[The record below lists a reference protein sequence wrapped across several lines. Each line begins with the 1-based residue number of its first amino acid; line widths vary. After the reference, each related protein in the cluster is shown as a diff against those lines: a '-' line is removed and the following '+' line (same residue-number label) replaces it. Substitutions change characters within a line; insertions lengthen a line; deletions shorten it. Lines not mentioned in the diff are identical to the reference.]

1 MYIFLVIARF
11 AMYSIFEER
20 KMETRFILLN
30 MKTFGLKCLN
40 KPIEI
45 QFHNKTMD
53 KDVMNKPIIKS
64 IYGTNGEGKTAL
76 AHTLNLYKNS
86 CTNSNYL
93 SGESYIGTFKEIV
106 NKKSQKVLV
115 DIYFSSVDK
124 SEGPTNFHHIVE
136 YTLNDKELTIS
147 HEQLLV
153 CNKDYWGNPDTEEK
167 VYETINGEFSFINKR
182 MDPYKNDIVATTRN
196 TLSRVSAALP
206 ILSYVL
212 TTKKGEYDDNAL
224 SVYYACLQVISFAY
238 SINVFIDNNDKH
250 QVTYAKAQSYSKAIS
265 SKIEDMEKSTHFVFD
280 NEIDEVDISQIDRY
294 KKEAK
299 NVCAFLKIFKPD
311 LKDIR
316 IEETPNR
323 DKIMCKKVLIYKDGS
338 EVSSE
343 YESSGVKKLI
353 KLYPFLN
360 SVDSG
365 GISFIDEF
373 DSNIHDVYLCK
384 LVEYFASYTSGQLIF
399 TTHNLGPMELLS
411 DYKMKHSIDF
421 INKGQVT
428 SWKRNGNYSVVNL
441 YRSGAIQN
449 CPFNIDATDFIKVF
463 GE

>member
-1 MYIFLVIARF
+1 
-11 AMYSIFEER
+11 MYSSGEELT
-20 KMETRFILLN
+20 MEVRFILLN
-30 MKTFGLKCLN
+30 LKTFGLKCLE
-40 KPIEI
+40 KPVEV
-45 QFHNKTMD
+45 QFYNQTLN
-53 KDVMNKPIIKS
+53 KDVMKKPLVKS

-86 CTNSNYL
+86 CVSANYL

-106 NKKSQKVLV
+106 NKKTQKVLV

-124 SEGPTNFHHIVE
+124 DKGPTNFHHIVE
-136 YTLNDKELTIS
+136 YVLNNKDLTIA
-147 HEQLLV
+147 HEKLLI
-153 CNKDYWGNPDTEEK
+153 CGKQYWGNVDNEEV
-167 VYETINGEFSFINKR
+167 VYETQNGEFLSLNHRI
-182 MDPYKNDIVATTRN
+182 DSYKDGIISATKN
-196 TLSRVSAALP
+196 NLSRVSAALP
-206 ILSYVL
+206 IISYL
-212 TTKKGEYDDNAL
+212 ISTKKGEYDDGAL
-224 SVYYACLQVISFAY
+224 SFYYACLQVILFAF

-250 QVTYAKAQSYSKAIS
+250 HVTYAKAKSYLDLLSGDIK
-265 SKIEDMEKSTHFVFD
+265 KMEDTTHFVFD
-280 NEIDEVDISQIDRY
+280 NEIDEVEVSQIEKY
-294 KKEAK
+294 KKEAD
-299 NVCAFLKIFKPD
+299 NVCSFLKIFKPE
-311 LKDIR
+311 LETIR

-323 DKIMCKKVLIYKDGS
+323 DKVMCKKILVYKDGS

-360 SVDSG
+360 AVDRG

-384 LVEYFASYTSGQLIF
+384 LVEYFTNYTNGQLIF
-399 TTHNLGPMELLS
+399 TTHNLGPMELLN

-421 INKGQVT
+421 INNGEVT

-449 CPFNIDATDFIKVF
+449 CPFNIDAADFVKVF